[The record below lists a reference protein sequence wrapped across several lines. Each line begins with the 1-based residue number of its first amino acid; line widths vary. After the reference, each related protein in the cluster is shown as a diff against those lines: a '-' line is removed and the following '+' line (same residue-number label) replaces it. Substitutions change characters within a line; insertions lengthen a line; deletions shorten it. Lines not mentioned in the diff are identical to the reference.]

1 MLIADH
7 NGESDDF
14 VSDLPYALPLFHL
27 SDGKVQGG
35 RELVGL
41 DICHLLRMLGQCL
54 VKLPDNMET
63 FQRVPRVVVCAHP
76 QPITVLI
83 LTWRTGKMRSVNRS
97 DGYPLG

>member
-1 MLIADH
+1 MLIADD

-14 VSDLPYALPLFHL
+14 VSDLPYAFPLFHL
-27 SDGKVQGG
+27 SDGKAQGG

-63 FQRVPRVVVCAHP
+63 FHESTSRR
-76 QPITVLI
+76 
-83 LTWRTGKMRSVNRS
+83 GMRPPPTYYCPNIDLENWENAVNRS